1 MVIRNAD
8 YYDALVMVNMRTEKA
23 WLDFAQIDAGFG
35 CLSSLDSKSAAS
47 HLDQMLPAAVVAET
61 ILVKD

>member
-1 MVIRNAD
+1 VVIRNAG
-8 YYDALVMVNMRTEKA
+8 YYDALVIVNMRMAKT
-23 WLDFAQIDAGFG
+23 WLDFAQTDVGSG

-61 ILVKD
+61 NLAKD